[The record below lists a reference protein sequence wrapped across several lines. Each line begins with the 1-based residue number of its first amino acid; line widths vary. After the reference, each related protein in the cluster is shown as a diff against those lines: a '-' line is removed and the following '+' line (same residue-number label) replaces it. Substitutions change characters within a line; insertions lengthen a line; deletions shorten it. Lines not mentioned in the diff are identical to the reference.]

1 MLILPKLICPKDYL
15 TILQIEQSTNWTDS
29 NSPNFNYTICS
40 LNIFEL
46 TSKHIEQCELNMIL
60 FNWPLYNFKEYDYH
74 NWSKP
79 QLIQAI
85 GVRVVINFYT
95 REERSDR
102 ARWRL
107 GPLAVGSW
115 DLSQASSH
123 TQYLFNYYV
132 FNKLF
137 DEFKFVHKGL
147 CSIKKLFNWLLF
159 NWSFVK

>member
-1 MLILPKLICPKDYL
+1 MVESLWTVTGQSNKTQLNMQNWTNLFEQMVNLPKTICPKYWL
-15 TILQIEQSTNWTDS
+15 AQKSIEQNTTWTDS
-29 NSPNFNYTICS
+29 NSPNFNYTICL

-46 TSKHIEQCELNMIL
+46 TSKHIEQCKLNMIL
-60 FNWPLYNFKEYDYH
+60 FNWPLYNFKKCDYH

-107 GPLAVGSW
+107 GPLAVGSR
-115 DLSQASSH
+115 DLSQATMNPNH
-123 TQYLFNYYV
+123 N
-132 FNKLF
+132 
-137 DEFKFVHKGL
+137 
-147 CSIKKLFNWLLF
+147 
-159 NWSFVK
+159 